1 MLWGMVLSIVFTGV
15 LIWKIILYVLFLR
28 EVAGLRRVK
37 LAGAFIIITI
47 VIAILAAVNGYVGL
61 KTPVL

>member
-1 MLWGMVLSIVFTGV
+1 MLWGMVLGIVFTGV
-15 LIWKIILYVLFLR
+15 LIWKIILFVLFLL
-28 EVAGLRRVK
+28 EVAGLRRIK
-37 LAGAFIIITI
+37 LAGAFTLITI

>member
-1 MLWGMVLSIVFTGV
+1 MLWGMVLGIVFTGV

-28 EVAGLRRVK
+28 EVEGLRRVK